1 MITNNAECDAITSD
15 HGRSV
20 PFQTR
25 LEIRHGSHLCIAADR
40 AYCLQSTKHRQ
51 EDIGK
56 RIGTRVGQAQRVAVD
71 TTPNQGRTA

>member
-1 MITNNAECDAITSD
+1 MITNNPDCDAITSD

-25 LEIRHGSHLCIAADR
+25 LDSRHGSHLCIVADR
-40 AYCLQSTKHRQ
+40 AYCLQSTNHRP